1 MAMTA
6 TIALH
11 FGLVG
16 DLGDQDDEDGNDELE
31 GARRAELARIAES
44 VSILRSCH
52 IGLSLGVR
60 NRVA

>member
-1 MAMTA
+1 MVILAAKAMRM
-6 TIALH
+6 
-11 FGLVG
+11 
-16 DLGDQDDEDGNDELE
+16 EMMSSRKRDELSLR
-31 GARRAELARIAES
+31 GTANAES